1 MKTPRVSIA
10 FVAYNQERFVEEA
23 LLAALNQ
30 DYPAYELVIGEDAST
45 DGTRARI
52 EAVLARE
59 VRPQVEVVRLFH
71 ERNLGLLGN
80 LNTVFERCRG
90 DVIIC
95 MAGDDIAYPE
105 RVAKVASAFEADASL
120 MLVVTEVR
128 NIDEHGR
135 PFAEQPRRA
144 RDRRF
149 AHGLFTKGVFAGAPI
164 AGAAASYRK
173 ELVTF
178 FGPMPSDAGGDDV
191 CYFFRALL
199 LGRIRFLPEPL
210 MDYRQHS
217 ANLFNYAVGGM
228 TEEEFRKRDM
238 RHLAAHAAFPIQ
250 WNRDLERAAD
260 QGRVGYFRRW
270 LLAGRIGQHG
280 RRALLTKH
288 AMEVRPWSECLP
300 SAACLCLRHGD
311 LIKAAKLLWL
321 RLMPSARN
329 RYWASAWARRT
340 SS

>member
-1 MKTPRVSIA
+1 MRTPRVSIA

-23 LLAALNQ
+23 LVAALNQ
-30 DYPAYELVIGEDAST
+30 DYPRYELVIGEDAST

-59 VRPQVEVVRLFH
+59 VRPHVEVVRLFH

-80 LNTVFERCRG
+80 LNAVFDRCQG
-90 DVIIC
+90 DVIVC
-95 MAGDDIAYPE
+95 MAGDDVSYPD
-105 RVAKVASAFEADASL
+105 RISKVAAAFAADPSL
-120 MLVVTEVR
+120 MLVTTEVR

-135 PFAEQPRRA
+135 PFADQPRPA
-144 RDRRF
+144 RDRDFR
-149 AHGLFTKGVFAGAPI
+149 HGWLTKGVFAGAPV

-178 FGPMPSDAGGDDV
+178 FGPMPPDAGGDDV

-199 LGRIRFLPEPL
+199 LGKIRFLSAPL

-228 TEEEFRKRDM
+228 TEEEFRKRDL
-238 RHLAAHAAFPIQ
+238 RHLAAHAAFPVQ
-250 WNRDLERAAD
+250 WNRDLVRAAS
-260 QGRVGYFRRW
+260 QGRVGRFRRW

-280 RRALLTKH
+280 RRALLTKQ
-288 AMEVRPWSECLP
+288 AMEVRPWGECLP
-300 SAACLCLRHGD
+300 LAASLCLRHGD
-311 LIKAAKLLWL
+311 AIKALKLLWL
-321 RLMPSARN
+321 RLMPSARK
-329 RYWASAWARRT
+329 RYLERAWVRRT

>member
-1 MKTPRVSIA
+1 MPALRVSVA

-23 LLAALNQ
+23 LVAALNQ
-30 DYPAYELVIGEDAST
+30 DYPSYEVVIGEDAST

-52 EAVLARE
+52 EAVLARGI
-59 VRPQVEVVRLFH
+59 RPEVEVVRLFH
-71 ERNLGLLGN
+71 QHNLGLLGN
-80 LNTVFERCRG
+80 LNSVFDRCRG

-95 MAGDDIAYPE
+95 MAGDDISYPG
-105 RVAKVASAFEADASL
+105 RIAKVAAAFEADQSL
-120 MLVVTEVR
+120 MLVTTEVR

-144 RDRRF
+144 RDRVF
-149 AHGLFTKGVFAGAPI
+149 AHGLLIKGVFAGAPI

-173 ELVTF
+173 VLVNF
-178 FGPMPSDAGGDDV
+178 FGPMPPDAGGDDV

-199 LGRIRFLPEPL
+199 LGRVRFLSEPL

-238 RHLAAHAAFPIQ
+238 RHLAAHAAFPFQ
-250 WNRDLERAAD
+250 WKRDLERAAA
-260 QGRVGYFRRW
+260 QGRVGRFRRW

-280 RRALLTKH
+280 RRALLTQY
-288 AMEVRPWSECLP
+288 AMEVRPWSECL
-300 SAACLCLRHGD
+300 SVAAALCCRHGD
-311 LIKAAKLLWL
+311 IIKTLKLLWL
-321 RLMPSARN
+321 RLLSSARK
-329 RYWASAWARRT
+329 RYWASAWSRRT
-340 SS
+340 AS